1 MSSLWYV
8 LVCLLLI
15 ALECFHMFVP
25 IVQQEAAQKGERLA
39 RARLL
44 LDAVERKIACER
56 GREVLREF
64 LRTLMRN
71 RHLRFL
77 GEELAL
83 AANIVQGKCACLME
97 VLVMCASNAGTQR
110 QTVVVADMI
119 KENKK
124 CCNTI

>member
-1 MSSLWYV
+1 
-8 LVCLLLI
+8 
-15 ALECFHMFVP
+15 MFVP

-44 LDAVERKIACER
+44 LDAVERKIASER

-64 LRTLMRN
+64 LRTLMRD

-83 AANIVQGKCACLME
+83 AANIVQGNCAFSNGS
-97 VLVMCASNAGTQR
+97 LV
-110 QTVVVADMI
+110 I
-119 KENKK
+119 KKYGS
-124 CCNTI
+124 TS